1 MNSTQAIQRTR
12 EVLRRTFWDRLREF
26 SPIVC
31 RLLARHPHG
40 PPLSDKEIALRS
52 GLTHLTV
59 VVLSDELSWD
69 GVKVATMRAFIQACN
84 LDFEDKRQMRRVEA
98 YLRALKSGKINKK
111 FAYLERSPDYE
122 SYYLPLRAR
131 YEEHCRR
138 NK

>member
-1 MNSTQAIQRTR
+1 M
-12 EVLRRTFWDRLREF
+12 RRTFWDRLREF

-40 PPLSDKEIALRS
+40 APLTTGHLASLTRLSPYKILALS
-52 GLTHLTV
+52 ELT
-59 VVLSDELSWD
+59 SWD
-69 GVKVATMRAFIQACN
+69 PVSVEDMRSFVVACN

-111 FAYLERSPDYE
+111 FAYLDRSPDYE
-122 SYYLPLRAR
+122 SYYLPLRAK